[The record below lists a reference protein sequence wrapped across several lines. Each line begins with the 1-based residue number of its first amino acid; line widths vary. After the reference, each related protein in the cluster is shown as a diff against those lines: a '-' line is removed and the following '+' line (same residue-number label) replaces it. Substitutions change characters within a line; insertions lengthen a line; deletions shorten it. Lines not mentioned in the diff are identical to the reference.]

1 MGVIHEWYGY
11 LASDSSSTA
20 AASAASEQCPFLGSA
35 CTKPGGVCSVEP
47 SPGVLSAVCPNR
59 LYFDDHRLLREIAAL
74 AFGPHN
80 PVLNSQGLPE
90 LAPGTSARESALA
103 ARRPY
108 VGVFG
113 RGWGGEIKLPP
124 AYPDGPRYAVDF
136 LLVLV
141 DSGGALAGIVPVE
154 VQTIDTTGSYRPSVL
169 ALQSG
174 RAVVPST
181 FGMNWENVNK
191 RILPQL
197 IVKGLMLQGERLC
210 AHGIFFLTPE
220 PVFDKI
226 VQRLGGLHRFR
237 QIPRQPGSITF
248 IRMAYG
254 PPPGPGIPA
263 VMTQQP
269 LVTISTSDLS
279 LGFIT
284 PENLPVAGSYEAIVN
299 AKL

>member
-1 MGVIHEWYGY
+1 MGVVHEWYGY
-11 LASDSSSTA
+11 LATDPSAAA
-20 AASAASEQCPFLGSA
+20 AASAAGRQCPFLGGG
-35 CTKPGGVCSVEP
+35 CTKEGGVCSVEP
-47 SPGVLSAVCPNR
+47 SPAVLSAVCPNR
-59 LYFDDHRLLREIAAL
+59 LYFANHRILREIAAL
-74 AFGPHN
+74 AFGAYN
-80 PVLNSQGLPE
+80 PVLNSQNLPD
-90 LAPGTSARESALA
+90 LVPGASVRASAIA
-103 ARRPY
+103 AGQAY

-141 DSGGALAGIVPVE
+141 DSTGALAGIVPVE
-154 VQTIDTTGSYRPSVL
+154 VQTIDTTGSYKPSVL
-169 ALQSG
+169 ALSAG
-174 RAVVPST
+174 RNVIASK

-210 AHGIFFLTPE
+210 TNGIFFLTPE
-220 PVFDKI
+220 PVFEKI

-254 PPPGPGIPA
+254 APPPPGATA
-263 VMTQQP
+263 VLTQRP

-284 PENLPVAGSYEAIVN
+284 PENLPVAGSYEAMVN